1 MSAFVD
7 YYEVLEV
14 SPGAR
19 QSVID
24 KAYRALMLEEHPDR
38 GGDTRKAQLI
48 NEAYQA
54 LSDPAQRAEF
64 DRRRAA
70 AAGDRRPAGS
80 PGTPSSR
87 SPSADDARR
96 QAQERARRAREG
108 AARRAASRERD
119 RQRATTPSNDAGP
132 VRTPASTSQG
142 SRGTPHVSSGVK
154 TWGIV
159 WRILFLIVILNAVAA
174 NLGPVASI
182 GLLIVQLGA
191 LFLLVLFVVFLYL
204 EFVII
209 RRIFRQLVGEARA
222 AER

>member
-1 MSAFVD
+1 M
-7 YYEVLEV
+7 
-14 SPGAR
+14 
-19 QSVID
+19 
-24 KAYRALMLEEHPDR
+24 
-38 GGDTRKAQLI
+38 
-48 NEAYQA
+48 
-54 LSDPAQRAEF
+54 
-64 DRRRAA
+64 
-70 AAGDRRPAGS
+70 
-80 PGTPSSR
+80 
-87 SPSADDARR
+87 
-96 QAQERARRAREG
+96 
-108 AARRAASRERD
+108 
-119 RQRATTPSNDAGP
+119 
-132 VRTPASTSQG
+132 
-142 SRGTPHVSSGVK
+142 SSGVK